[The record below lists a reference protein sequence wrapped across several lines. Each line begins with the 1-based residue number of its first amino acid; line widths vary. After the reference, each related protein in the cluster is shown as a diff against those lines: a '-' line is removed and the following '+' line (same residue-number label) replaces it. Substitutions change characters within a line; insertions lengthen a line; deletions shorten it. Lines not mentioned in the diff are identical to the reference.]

1 MIKNSAFFIS
11 MNLKIQLGKL
21 TLQNPVMVASG
32 TFGYAREMA
41 AVFDL
46 SRLGAMIPK
55 TVTITPREGNQ
66 TPRAVETTAG
76 LLNAIGLDN
85 DGIDRFLTEKLPDLK
100 KYGSPIIVSVA
111 VKSPEECDLFG
122 EKLRKK
128 ASEIAAVELNVSC
141 PNVSGG
147 TDFGTDPMLCEEI
160 VRRMR
165 SVTEHFLMVK
175 LTPNVT
181 KIAEIA
187 MAAARGGAD
196 AVSAINTCLGM
207 SVDWRNREP
216 RLANVVGG
224 LSGPAIK
231 PIALRCVHQIYQEFR
246 KNGVNIP
253 IVGIGGI
260 ASAEDLLEFLV
271 VGASAVQIGTA
282 NFYNP
287 TAALQIIERLPQILE
302 ENGIDDVNEL
312 TGTLKY

>member
-1 MIKNSAFFIS
+1 
-11 MNLKIQLGKL
+11 MNLKVQLGKL

-41 AVFDL
+41 AMFDL
-46 SRLGAMIPK
+46 SRLGAIIPK
-55 TVTITPREGNQ
+55 TVTMTPREGNK
-66 TPRAVETTAG
+66 TPRTVETTAG

-85 DGIDRFLTEKLPDLK
+85 DGIDRFLIEKLSDLIQ
-100 KYGSPIIVSVA
+100 YGSPIIISIA
-111 VKSPEECDLFG
+111 VKSVEECDLFG
-122 EKLRKK
+122 EKLRGI
-128 ASEIAAVELNVSC
+128 SGIAAIELNVSC

-147 TDFGTDPMLCEEI
+147 TDFGTDPALCEKI

-165 SVTEHFLMVK
+165 SVTDHFLIVK

-181 KIAEIA
+181 KIAEVA
-187 MAAARGGAD
+187 AAAARGGAD

-207 SVDWRNREP
+207 SVDWRNRKP

-231 PIALRCVHQIYQEFR
+231 PIALRCVYQIYQAFR
-246 KNGVNIP
+246 KNGVKIP
-253 IVGIGGI
+253 IIGIGGI

-271 VGASAVQIGTA
+271 VGASAVQVGTA

-287 TAALQIIERLPQILE
+287 TVALQIIEQLPQILE

-312 TGTLKY
+312 VGTLKT